1 MKSILTLISLA
12 FFFHHSH
19 AQDLEKHRWRDRL
32 ILLFASSDDDDRLL
46 AQLKILNNEQAELIE
61 RDLKIYVIMRAG
73 GLAPAGEKMEAN
85 AASALRQRYQVE
97 QQAFT
102 FLLIG
107 KDGGVKLR
115 RENPVTIR
123 ELFDLI
129 DSMPMRRAEMR
140 REDGR

>member
-61 RDLKIYVIMRAG
+61 RDLKIYVIMRA
-73 GLAPAGEKMEAN
+73 AGEKMEAN